1 MIMSKAELL
10 TALTHESKVLLHLA
24 GKVDRTQLDYRPTP
38 KQRSTLEMLR
48 YMGMMGPEI
57 VKYAFAVTPSFD
69 DWAKAT
75 EAAGQRDYDQAVA
88 MIAALPE
95 TYDALLAKV
104 PEAEFRTEITDFD
117 EQQTSRGAFLVNL
130 VIGGH
135 AAYRTQI
142 FCYLKACGQEN
153 LTSANLWSGMDMPA

>member
-1 MIMSKAELL
+1 MIMTKAELL
-10 TALTHESKVLLHLA
+10 SALTHESKVLLHLA

-69 DWAKAT
+69 DWTKAT

-88 MIAALPE
+88 KIAALPE
-95 TYDALLAKV
+95 TYDALLANV
-104 PEAEFRTEITDFD
+104 PDAEFRTEITDFD
-117 EQQTSRGAFLVNL
+117 EQKTSRGAFLVNL